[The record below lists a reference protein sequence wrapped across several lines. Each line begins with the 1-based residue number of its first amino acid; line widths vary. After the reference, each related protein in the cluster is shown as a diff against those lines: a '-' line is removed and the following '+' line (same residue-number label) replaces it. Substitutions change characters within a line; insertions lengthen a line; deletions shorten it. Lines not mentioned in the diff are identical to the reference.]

1 MVISTNRYGGVC
13 RGCMKVAAT
22 YSWTT
27 VCGLTQMIETRL
39 HIAMQV
45 AGLGQEVKA
54 VAIDGGMEI
63 LQVV

>member
-1 MVISTNRYGGVC
+1 
-13 RGCMKVAAT
+13 MKVAAT

-54 VAIDGGMEI
+54 IAIDGGMEI
-63 LQVV
+63 LQVVWS